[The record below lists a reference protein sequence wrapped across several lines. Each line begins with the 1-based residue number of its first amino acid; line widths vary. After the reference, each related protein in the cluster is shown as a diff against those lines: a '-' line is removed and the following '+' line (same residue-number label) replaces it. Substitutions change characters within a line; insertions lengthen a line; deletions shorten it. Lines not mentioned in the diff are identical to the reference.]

1 MHYLLPLK
9 METMTSLEIAT
20 LTGKLHK
27 HVMRD
32 IREMIAALEKD
43 GPDLDRAIK
52 SCTYTAGNGKQ
63 EVCFILDE
71 ISTLTLVTGYDIV
84 LRDKVITR
92 WKFIEEQIRIIQLR
106 EGTKKHQLE
115 AMEALKGLLPP
126 GLEGIP
132 LSYIK
137 ANTVVNKATSN
148 LFGFPKTMSKAD
160 MSTDMLE
167 ARDKILD
174 DYIKLYEVLED
185 NHEVKAALY
194 RKYQPCRL
202 ELKS

>member
-1 MHYLLPLK
+1 
-9 METMTSLEIAT
+9 MTSLEIAT

-27 HVMRD
+27 NLLADCRNL
-32 IREMIAALEKD
+32 IAEYEKLYINQGAEISAL
-43 GPDLDRAIK
+43 IK
-52 SCTYTAGNGKQ
+52 SSTYIDGNK
-63 EVCFILDE
+63 ESRPCFILSKQATIDLLSGFSLP
-71 ISTLTLVTGYDIV
+71 IRHTVN
-84 LRDKVITR
+84 KR
-92 WKFIEEQIRIIQLR
+92 WMFLEEQLRIIQLR

-126 GLEGIP
+126 GLECIP

-148 LFGFPKTMSKAD
+148 LFGFPKMMSKAD

>member
-1 MHYLLPLK
+1 MHYLLPIK
-9 METMTSLEIAT
+9 IETMTSLEIAT
-20 LTGKLHK
+20 LTGSRHQN
-27 HVMRD
+27 VMRSIQRLITTQTVSD
-32 IREMIAALEKD
+32 TPLEYDKGNQGHTVEYYRLSKRDSHVVVAQISPKFTGALV
-43 GPDLDRAIK
+43 DRWM
-52 SCTYTAGNGKQ
+52 
-63 EVCFILDE
+63 FL
-71 ISTLTLVTGYDIV
+71 
-84 LRDKVITR
+84 
-92 WKFIEEQIRIIQLR
+92 EEQLRIIQLR

-126 GLEGIP
+126 GLECIP

-148 LFGFPKTMSKAD
+148 LFGFPKMMSKAD

-202 ELKS
+202 ELKC